1 MYMFECSCICIN
13 IEIWLTFIYKY
24 ISVKKKL
31 SSIIILLF
39 YQLTQCFMRY
49 AIISMIAD
57 DYISIYTRL
66 IGLMEGLW
74 QVEINKLDQEFF
86 FFMKMHLFKLE
97 NPQWFFSSEYN
108 EKWQL
113 EKQKFTCKNG
123 LLEMEPK
130 AINLKID

>member
-1 MYMFECSCICIN
+1 M
-13 IEIWLTFIYKY
+13 
-24 ISVKKKL
+24 KKKL

-57 DYISIYTRL
+57 DYISIYIHVWLASWKVYDRL
-66 IGLMEGLW
+66 
-74 QVEINKLDQEFF
+74 KLTNWTKKNF

-113 EKQKFTCKNG
+113 EEQKFTCKNG
-123 LLEMEPK
+123 LLEM
-130 AINLKID
+130 